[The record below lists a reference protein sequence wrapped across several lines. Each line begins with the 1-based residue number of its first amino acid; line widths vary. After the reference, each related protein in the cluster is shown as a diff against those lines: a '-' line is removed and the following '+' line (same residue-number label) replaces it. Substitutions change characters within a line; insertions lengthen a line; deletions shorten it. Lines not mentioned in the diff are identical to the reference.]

1 MSKDKS
7 QSQKAE
13 PSSQQEATIQ
23 SRIANALP
31 NMSATQIKMAEFTQA
46 QTLRSATMSIE
57 EFAKA
62 TGVSIATANRFAR
75 MLGFDKYSSF
85 RACLM
90 REFEKTMSPVA
101 RLRQAQ
107 ADGKISDHKIMM
119 SALDMDI
126 ENLQATRQMLTSTEC
141 ERAVEAI
148 TRADRIFLLGMGTS
162 AHLAGQFEY
171 GLNPYCRNV
180 QSLAI
185 PAGAVGA
192 ARRLHDVT
200 ENDLLI
206 AIMFPQYV
214 LDTARLAH
222 FGHEQ
227 GAKVLALTDGP
238 TSPLASFAD
247 ISLYLRT
254 QRQFASNSDA
264 IVLSTI
270 QGLCGAVAYRQ
281 PNAADAAASMNTA
294 TRPWLLTSD
303 TQPGFGRV
311 KKKP

>member
-1 MSKDKS
+1 MSRKILGKNGNRQED
-7 QSQKAE
+7 
-13 PSSQQEATIQ
+13 SSIQ
-23 SRIANALP
+23 SRIARALP
-31 NMSATQIKMAEFTQA
+31 GLTAAQIKMAEFTQA
-46 QTLRSATMSIE
+46 QMLRSATMSIE

-62 TGVSIATANRFAR
+62 NEASSATANRFAR
-75 MLGFDKYSSF
+75 ALGFDKYSSF

-90 REFEKTMSPVA
+90 HEFEKSMSPVD

-107 ADGKISDHKIMM
+107 AGSQLSNHKIIL

-126 ENLQATRQMLTSTEC
+126 ENLQATRQMLASSEC
-141 ERAVEAI
+141 ELAI
-148 TRADRIFLLGMGTS
+148 DAIRNANRIFIIGMGTS

-180 QSLAI
+180 QSLANH
-185 PAGAVGA
+185 AGSVGA

-200 ENDLLI
+200 QQDLVI

-214 LDTARLAH
+214 RDTALLAH
-222 FGHEQ
+222 FAHKL

-247 ISLYLRT
+247 ISLYLKT
-254 QRQFASNSDA
+254 QRQFASSSDA

-281 PNAADAAASMNTA
+281 PDSANAAASMTSA

-303 TQPGFGRV
+303 DHHQFNRSGT
-311 KKKP
+311 KP

>member
-1 MSKDKS
+1 MKTPAPG
-7 QSQKAE
+7 QSGKIY
-13 PSSQQEATIQ
+13 PDSSIQ
-23 SRIANALP
+23 SRIANSLP
-31 NMSATQIKMAEFTQA
+31 SLTVAQIKMAEFTQA
-46 QTLRSATMSIE
+46 QMLRSATMSIE
-57 EFAKA
+57 EFANA
-62 TGVSIATANRFAR
+62 NGVSSATANRFAR
-75 MLGFDKYSSF
+75 TLGFDKYSNF

-90 REFEKTMSPVA
+90 REFEKSMSPVA

-107 ADGKISDHKIMM
+107 ADSPVTNHQIIA

-126 ENLQATRQMLTSTEC
+126 ENLQATRKMLASAEC

-148 TRADRIFLLGMGTS
+148 IHADRIFIIGMGTS
-162 AHLAGQFEY
+162 AHLAGQFEH

-185 PAGAVGA
+185 IAGSVGA

-200 ENDLLI
+200 GNDLLI

-214 LDTARLAH
+214 YDTARLAH
-222 FGHEQ
+222 FGHRQ

-254 QRQFASNSDA
+254 ERQFASNSDA

-270 QGLCGAVAYRQ
+270 QGLCGAVAYGQ
-281 PNAADAAASMNTA
+281 PNAADAAASMNSA

-303 TQPGFGRV
+303 IDHNFGRST
-311 KKKP
+311 KKPRP

>member
-1 MSKDKS
+1 MKT
-7 QSQKAE
+7 QSTGQPRKN
-13 PSSQQEATIQ
+13 QQDVSIQ
-23 SRIANALP
+23 SRIARALP
-31 NMSATQIKMAEFTQA
+31 TLTAAQIKMAEFTQT
-46 QTLRSATMSIE
+46 QMLRSATMSIE

-62 TGVSIATANRFAR
+62 NDVSCATANRFAR

-90 REFEKTMSPVA
+90 REFEKSMAPVA

-107 ADGKISDHKIMM
+107 SDSQATNHKIIV

-126 ENLQATRQMLTSTEC
+126 ENLQATRKMLTSTEC
-141 ERAVEAI
+141 ERAVKAI
-148 TRADRIFLLGMGTS
+148 IGADRVFIIGMGTS

-180 QSLAI
+180 QSLASI
-185 PAGAVGA
+185 AGSVGA

-200 ENDLLI
+200 ENDLII

-214 LDTARLAH
+214 HDTAQLAH
-222 FGHEQ
+222 FAHKR

-238 TSPLASFAD
+238 TSPLVSFAD
-247 ISLYLRT
+247 ISLYLKT

-281 PNAADAAASMNTA
+281 PDAADAAASMNSA

-303 TQPGFGRV
+303 TLQHLSRSGH
-311 KKKP
+311 KP

>member
-1 MSKDKS
+1 MKKSSPGRAKS
-7 QSQKAE
+7 QTDAS
-13 PSSQQEATIQ
+13 IQ
-23 SRIANALP
+23 TRIAHALP
-31 NMSATQIKMAEFTQA
+31 ALTTAQIKMAEFTQA
-46 QTLRSATMSIE
+46 QMLRSATMSIE

-62 TGVSIATANRFAR
+62 NDVSSATANRFAR

-90 REFEKTMSPVA
+90 REFEKSMSPVA

-107 ADGKISDHKIMM
+107 ADSRATDHKIIA

-126 ENLQATRQMLTSTEC
+126 ENLQATRQMLTSAEC
-141 ERAVEAI
+141 EHAVESI
-148 TRADRIFLLGMGTS
+148 IHADRIFIVGMGTS

-180 QSLAI
+180 QSLAVN
-185 PAGAVGA
+185 AGSVGA

-206 AIMFPQYV
+206 AIMFPQYIY
-214 LDTARLAH
+214 DTARLAH
-222 FGHEQ
+222 FGHKQ

-247 ISLYLRT
+247 ISLYLKT

-281 PNAADAAASMNTA
+281 PNAADAAASMNAA
-294 TRPWLLTSD
+294 TQPWLLTSD
-303 TQPGFGRV
+303 THHNFGRSG
-311 KKKP
+311 KKP